1 MSWFDGA
8 TVRDLGKQVNHE
20 YCPRKRETREVGHK
34 NRMNILNVKRNK
46 I

>member
-8 TVRDLGKQVNHE
+8 TVRDVGKQINHE
-20 YCPRKRETREVGHK
+20 YCPRKREKREVGHK